1 MRIRTTKSAR
11 VYRLLGLLQ
20 PIFFSDS
27 VYRSIY
33 RGPRIY
39 CVLAP
44 DRHCSSFYIINSP
57 TNGGYTYRLGADVVT
72 EATETLSSAMCGA
85 GTIIEEL
92 PEGIAKLNINAI
104 LRKQN
109 QWRLVNRVVGAYW

>member
-1 MRIRTTKSAR
+1 
-11 VYRLLGLLQ
+11 
-20 PIFFSDS
+20 
-27 VYRSIY
+27 
-33 RGPRIY
+33 
-39 CVLAP
+39 
-44 DRHCSSFYIINSP
+44 
-57 TNGGYTYRLGADVVT
+57 
-72 EATETLSSAMCGA
+72 MCGA